1 MKGIDD
7 STHKIL
13 KKAIHWR
20 KMRTLLLLV
29 FANIVVNMTVFPKK
43 EVNQT

>member
-20 KMRTLLLLV
+20 KVRTLFLPF
-29 FANIVVNMTVFPKK
+29 FANIVMNMTVFPKRK
-43 EVNQT
+43 